1 MRTPKPKM
9 DKGNSPISKKKPKLP
24 ADMPKYKK
32 HITGTK
38 K

>member
-9 DKGNSPISKKKPKLP
+9 DKGNSPIKKQKKLP
-24 ADMPKYKK
+24 ADMPKYRKR
-32 HITGTK
+32 ITGTK